1 VLSIGSNLG
10 DRLAAVQGALDAFR
24 PWLLAVSPVY
34 ETAPWGPVPQDDF
47 LNAVLVAADAD
58 ASPTDWLDRA
68 HAAERAAGRIR
79 DVRWGPR
86 TLDVDVVA
94 VDEVVCD
101 DPVLTLPF
109 AGLAAVLVA
118 LMVGLPCFRLLGPY
132 FSIATIGIGE
142 ASRILALNLDQ
153 LTGGASGLNLPLA
166 VPSKPWFYW
175 SGLILAVAA
184 VAISA

>member
-1 VLSIGSNLG
+1 VRSAVSTAVLSIGSNLG

-58 ASPTDWLDRA
+58 ASPIDWLDRA

-101 DPVLTLPF
+101 DPVLTLPHPR
-109 AGLAAVLVA
+109 AAERAFVLV
-118 LMVGLPCFRLLGPY
+118 PW
-132 FSIATIGIGE
+132 
-142 ASRILALNLDQ
+142 
-153 LTGGASGLNLPLA
+153 LA
-166 VPSKPWFYW
+166 VQPAAQL
-175 SGLILAVAA
+175 SGHRVCDLLATLPPDEVAGVHARPDLAVA
-184 VAISA
+184 